1 MQLSIAKD
9 DGQSVQIAVTGR
21 VTQSDFGPIHEPLA
35 QLLGPN
41 AYARK
46 IRLDLSDTNY
56 LDSSGVGWLLTCHKN
71 FQTSGGKL
79 LLHSV
84 PPMVDQVLRL
94 LQLHHL
100 LTIKTDRAAALAA
113 VSAMKGKA

>member
-21 VTQSDFGPIHEPLA
+21 VTQNDFGPIHEPLA

-56 LDSSGVGWLLTCHKN
+56 LDSSGVGWLLTCHKRIREA
-71 FQTSGGKL
+71 GGKL
-79 LLHSV
+79 SLHNPHPTVANLLH
-84 PPMVDQVLRL
+84 VLRL
-94 LQLHHL
+94 ETVLDIEQP
-100 LTIKTDRAAALAA
+100 DAAPP
-113 VSAMKGKA
+113 SSTGGPT